1 MKKAI
6 ILAAGKGTRMKSIHP
21 KVVHQVCGK
30 EMVNHVIDAAR
41 SAGVGETVVVL
52 GHGIDEVRAVVG
64 EDVKIAVQAEQ
75 LGTGHAV
82 MMADE
87 YMGLDDTIMV
97 LCGDTPLIEA
107 DTLEKF
113 FAFHDEGGYA
123 VSVLTTA
130 VDDPTGYGRII
141 RDDQD
146 RLVRIVEQK
155 DANAQ
160 ERAVKEI
167 NSGIYCFNGR
177 FLKESLAKVD
187 NNNAQGEYYLPDT
200 IELIRNAGGLA
211 GAYNGASIEELMG
224 VNSRLQL
231 SEAETTMRKRINERH
246 MVNGVTI
253 IDVASTYIDADVE
266 IGSDTIVLPGC
277 MLTKGSR
284 IGSGCKIGPHTSIEN
299 STIGDNT
306 SVKKSEVID
315 ARVGDNTN
323 VGPFAYLRPK
333 ADIGNNCKVGDF
345 VEVKNASFG
354 DGSKASHLS
363 YIGDAEVG
371 KNVNIGCGVVF
382 VNYDGK
388 NKFRSIVKDNAFV
401 GSNSNL
407 VAPVVVEEDTFIAT
421 GSTITDD
428 IPAGSLAIARQRQE
442 LKPGW
447 VEKKRKRDA
456 ENSPKKDK

>member
-30 EMVNHVIDAAR
+30 AMVNHVIDAAR

-52 GHGIDEVRAVVG
+52 GHGIDEVRATVG

-107 DTLEKF
+107 DTLGKF

-130 VDDPTGYGRII
+130 VDDPRGYGRII

-146 RLVRIVEQK
+146 RLLRIVEQK
-155 DANAQ
+155 DANDQ

-167 NSGIYCFNGR
+167 NSGIYCFNGKY
-177 FLKESLAKVD
+177 LKESLAKVD

-200 IELIRNAGGLA
+200 IELIRKAGGLA
-211 GAYNGASIEELMG
+211 GAYQGASIEELMG

-231 SEAETTMRKRINERH
+231 SEAEATMRKRINERH

-277 MLTKGSR
+277 VLTKGSK
-284 IGSGCKIGPHTSIEN
+284 IGSSCKIGPHTSIEN
-299 STIGDNT
+299 SIIGDNT
-306 SVKKSEVID
+306 SIKKSEVID
-315 ARVGDNTN
+315 AKVGDNTN

-333 ADIGNNCKVGDF
+333 ADIGNNCKIGDF

-407 VAPVVVEEDTFIAT
+407 VAPVIVEEDTFIAT

-428 IPAGSLAIARQRQE
+428 IPVGCLAIARQRQE
-442 LKPGW
+442 LKVGW

-456 ENSPKKDK
+456 ENSVKKDK

>member
-21 KVVHQVCGK
+21 KVIHQVCGK
-30 EMVNHVIDAAR
+30 AMVNHVIDAAR

-52 GHGIDEVRAVVG
+52 GHGIDEVRSIVG
-64 EDVKIAVQAEQ
+64 QDVKIAIQEDQ

-87 YMGLDDTIMV
+87 YIGAEDTIMV

-107 DTLEKF
+107 DTLERF
-113 FAFHDEGGYA
+113 FAFHDDGGYA
-123 VSVLTTA
+123 VSVLTTSVA
-130 VDDPTGYGRII
+130 DPTGYGRII
-141 RDDQD
+141 RDDQA

-155 DANAQ
+155 DANDQ

-167 NSGIYCFNGR
+167 NSGIYCFKGSY
-177 FLKESLAKVD
+177 LKEALAKVD

-211 GAYNGASIEELMG
+211 GAYQGATIEELMG
-224 VNSRLQL
+224 VNSRIQL
-231 SEAETTMRKRINERH
+231 SEAEATMRKRINERH

-253 IDVASTYIDADVE
+253 IDLASTYIDADVE

-277 MLTKGSR
+277 MLTRGAK
-284 IGSGCKIGPHTSIEN
+284 IGSACNIGPHTSIEN
-299 STIGDNT
+299 SVIGDNT

-333 ADIGNNCKVGDF
+333 ADIGNNCKIGDF

-371 KNVNIGCGVVF
+371 KNVNVGCGVVF

-388 NKFRSIVKDNAFV
+388 NKFRSIVKDKAFI

-428 IPAGSLAIARQRQE
+428 IPEGCLAIARQRQV

-447 VEKKRKRDA
+447 VEKKRKRDEEISA
-456 ENSPKKDK
+456 KKDK

>member
-30 EMVNHVIDAAR
+30 AMVNHVIDAAR

-52 GHGIDEVRAVVG
+52 GHGIDEVRATVG

-130 VDDPTGYGRII
+130 VDDPRGYGRII

-146 RLVRIVEQK
+146 RLLRIVEQK
-155 DANAQ
+155 DANDQ

-167 NSGIYCFNGR
+167 NSGIYCFNGKY
-177 FLKESLAKVD
+177 LKESLAKVD

-200 IELIRNAGGLA
+200 IEKLI
-211 GAYNGASIEELMG
+211 II
-224 VNSRLQL
+224 VN
-231 SEAETTMRKRINERH
+231 
-246 MVNGVTI
+246 
-253 IDVASTYIDADVE
+253 E
-266 IGSDTIVLPGC
+266 ILPFREWKC
-277 MLTKGSR
+277 
-284 IGSGCKIGPHTSIEN
+284 
-299 STIGDNT
+299 
-306 SVKKSEVID
+306 
-315 ARVGDNTN
+315 
-323 VGPFAYLRPK
+323 YLGR
-333 ADIGNNCKVGDF
+333 C
-345 VEVKNASFG
+345 
-354 DGSKASHLS
+354 
-363 YIGDAEVG
+363 G
-371 KNVNIGCGVVF
+371 KNVSDVE
-382 VNYDGK
+382 DGILVWG
-388 NKFRSIVKDNAFV
+388 RKDSQV
-401 GSNSNL
+401 LISVSY
-407 VAPVVVEEDTFIAT
+407 EYKRDKDTFKKIR
-421 GSTITDD
+421 TIVNKDD
-428 IPAGSLAIARQRQE
+428 D
-442 LKPGW
+442 W
-447 VEKKRKRDA
+447 HEKIEA
-456 ENSPKKDK
+456 HPYLYFI

>member
-30 EMVNHVIDAAR
+30 AMVNHVIDAAR

-87 YMGLDDTIMV
+87 YMGLEDTIMV

-107 DTLEKF
+107 QTLKRF

-141 RDDQD
+141 RDEQD

-155 DANAQ
+155 DANEE

-187 NNNAQGEYYLPDT
+187 NNNAQGEYSLPDT

-277 MLTKGSR
+277 MLTRGSR

-363 YIGDAEVG
+363 
-371 KNVNIGCGVVF
+371 
-382 VNYDGK
+382 
-388 NKFRSIVKDNAFV
+388 
-401 GSNSNL
+401 
-407 VAPVVVEEDTFIAT
+407 
-421 GSTITDD
+421 
-428 IPAGSLAIARQRQE
+428 
-442 LKPGW
+442 
-447 VEKKRKRDA
+447 
-456 ENSPKKDK
+456 

>member
-30 EMVNHVIDAAR
+30 AMVNHVIDAAR

-52 GHGIDEVRAVVG
+52 GHGIDEVRATVG

-107 DTLEKF
+107 DTLGKF

-130 VDDPTGYGRII
+130 VDDPRGYGRII

-146 RLVRIVEQK
+146 RLLRIVEQK
-155 DANAQ
+155 DANDQ

-167 NSGIYCFNGR
+167 NSGIYCFNGKY
-177 FLKESLAKVD
+177 LKESLAKVD

-211 GAYNGASIEELMG
+211 GAYQGATIEELMG

-231 SEAETTMRKRINERH
+231 SEAESTMRKRINERH

-277 MLTKGSR
+277 FLTKGSK
-284 IGSGCKIGPHTSIEN
+284 IGSSCKIGPHTSIEN
-299 STIGDNT
+299 SIIGDNT

-315 ARVGDNTN
+315 AKVGDNTN

-333 ADIGNNCKVGDF
+333 ADIGNNCKIGDF

-407 VAPVVVEEDTFIAT
+407 VAPVIVEEDTFIAT

-428 IPAGSLAIARQRQE
+428 IPVGCLAIARQRQE
-442 LKPGW
+442 LKVGW

-456 ENSPKKDK
+456 ENSVKKDK